1 MSTEPV
7 VVKRK
12 RPLWHWIVGIIGAL
26 IVLSMIGNAMGDDDA
41 DPITN
46 APAAS
51 DSGDNVADAPKPTD
65 EPTAVPTDAPPAPSF
80 ADMIAFRETATDA
93 AWDVRRKEWEGTAAK
108 DWPANVV
115 EIKAKSGDRFEV
127 WVDLNPDGVFGVQ
140 DAYVTTSD
148 AGVINWS
155 KDAPVIVS
163 GIIKDVDSLLGSITV
178 RFEDGATVVAAP

>member
-1 MSTEPV
+1 MSTDPV

-12 RPLWHWIVGIIGAL
+12 RPLWHWIAGIIGVL
-26 IVLSMIGNAMGDDDA
+26 VVLSVLGSMGDDDA
-41 DPITN
+41 DPITS
-46 APAAS
+46 APAGS
-51 DSGDNVADAPKPTD
+51 DSGAVADAPKATD
-65 EPTAVPTDAPPAPSF
+65 EPTAAPTDAPAAPSF

-93 AWDVRRKEWEGTAAK
+93 AWDVRRKEWAGTAAK

-148 AGVINWS
+148 ASVINWP
-155 KDAPVIVS
+155 KDTAVIVS